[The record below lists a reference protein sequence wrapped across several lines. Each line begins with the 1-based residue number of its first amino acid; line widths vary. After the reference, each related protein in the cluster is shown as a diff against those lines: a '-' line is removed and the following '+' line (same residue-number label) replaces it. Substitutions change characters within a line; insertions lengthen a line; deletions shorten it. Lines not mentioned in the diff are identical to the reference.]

1 MVLYMNFVLQP
12 IYDESDNTIP
22 RDINQST
29 PNETNDNY
37 NDMITSNKEPIVSS
51 VDAKRL
57 NKTVECP
64 KCNKSMTKKTLTYS
78 HDCDKTKQRI
88 IKSEPK
94 PIEITEQD
102 VHDYLQKQETMD
114 RNNLILQRTDRF
126 NHMIK
131 NIF

>member
-1 MVLYMNFVLQP
+1 MNFVLQP
-12 IYDESDNTIP
+12 IYDESDNTIT
-22 RDINQST
+22 RDIKQST
-29 PNETNDNY
+29 PNENEHTDDY

-51 VDAKRL
+51 VDKKRL

-64 KCNKSMTKKTLTYS
+64 KCNKSMTKKTLIYS
-78 HDCDKTKQRI
+78 HDCDKTKQHI
-88 IKSEPK
+88 VKSKPK
-94 PIEITEQD
+94 PVEITEQD

-126 NHMIK
+126 NNMIK

>member
-1 MVLYMNFVLQP
+1 MNFTLHP

-29 PNETNDNY
+29 PNEIHDNY
-37 NDMITSNKEPIVSS
+37 NDMVISNKEPIVSS

-64 KCNKSMTKKTLTYS
+64 KCNKSMTKKTLIYS
-78 HDCDKTKQRI
+78 HDCDKTKQHI
-88 IKSEPK
+88 VKSKPK
-94 PIEITEQD
+94 PVEITEQD
-102 VHDYLQKQETMD
+102 IHDYLNKQQNID
-114 RNNLILQRTDRF
+114 RDNLISERTDRF
-126 NHMIK
+126 NVMIK